1 MTTSRNSSPSS
12 SSHSFSRSI
21 KLGAATLA
29 AAAVLVLPGTASASA
44 QDDGSTELRPRLELA
59 CARVPNLQVRTDNLL
74 ARINGDATVRGSLAW
89 LQAQID
95 DADAKGRTQLVTF
108 LQNRLEVRT
117 AKLETLEQRKVRLV
131 TLAER
136 CAELHAE
143 S

>member
-1 MTTSRNSSPSS
+1 MTTSRNPNP
-12 SSHSFSRSI
+12 HSFSRSI
-21 KLGAATLA
+21 KFGAATLA

-44 QDDGSTELRPRLELA
+44 QDDGSTDLRPRLELA
-59 CARVPNLQVRTDNLL
+59 CARLPNLQVRTDNLL
-74 ARINGDATVRGSLAW
+74 VRINGDATVRGSLAW

-95 DADAKGRTQLVTF
+95 DAEAKGRTQLVTF

-117 AKLETLEQRKVRLV
+117 AKVAILEQRTVRLV
-131 TLAER
+131 ALAER